1 MAGRGDIVCHGAGY
15 VLAPPQNGDSGP
27 GRGQAA
33 SHGTPKY
40 TGAAGDNGNLAFQ

>member
-1 MAGRGDIVCHGAGY
+1 MAGRGDIVCHCAGY
-15 VLAPPQNGDSGP
+15 VFAPSQNGDSGP